1 MELTKLKFSVPAAR
15 VARHPCTNLSQVLW
29 LALPSSS
36 PIQIKIELRTALCRE
51 QSDTPRLGELEGRS
65 ECRAFFAIGSSEV
78 LRPFSPKHY
87 VVHRRNSDLQ
97 CVMSGG
103 SGHGWFDLLG
113 CTRLPYLWYN
123 ACRQR
128 EILCLTIA
136 VRDET
141 WCLTRWK
148 LFSECPI
155 RLIWPIQQLASLEN
169 VHRSR
174 TKNTVV
180 FEGFYFFIVVIDL
193 HHSR

>member
-1 MELTKLKFSVPAAR
+1 M
-15 VARHPCTNLSQVLW
+15 
-29 LALPSSS
+29 ALPSSS

-113 CTRLPYLWYN
+113 CTRLPYL
-123 ACRQR
+123 
-128 EILCLTIA
+128 
-136 VRDET
+136 
-141 WCLTRWK
+141 
-148 LFSECPI
+148 
-155 RLIWPIQQLASLEN
+155 
-169 VHRSR
+169 
-174 TKNTVV
+174 
-180 FEGFYFFIVVIDL
+180 
-193 HHSR
+193 